1 MKIRSYT
8 VLPSLP
14 SRLQPLSR
22 ISYNTWWSW
31 SRDAI
36 ELFRRIDPDLWEEV
50 NHSPVEML
58 GRVDQKRLEEL
69 IKDRSFLAFMDR
81 VESDMNDYLY
91 QQSWFDGTYP
101 DRRRDSIAYFSAE
114 FGIHE
119 SVPIY
124 SGGLGI
130 LAGDHMKSASDLG
143 LPLVG
148 VGLLYRQGYFRQYLN
163 ADGWQQETYPQN
175 DFANMPVKLELDKS
189 GNPIKISVDLP
200 GRQVFAQIWRCQVGR
215 VPLYFMDAD
224 IPENN
229 AADRM
234 ITHQLYG
241 GDWEMRIKQE
251 ILLGI
256 GGVRLLHM
264 LRIRPTVYHINE
276 GHSAFLALERI
287 RLLMENRGLNMHE
300 SREIVKSS
308 TCFTTHTPVPAG
320 NDVFSLDLMDKYFGD
335 FYKIIGFT
343 RDEFL
348 GLGRQDPFDK
358 TEQFCMTVLALR
370 LTSWSN
376 AVSELHGDV
385 ARKMWNKIWK
395 ELTIDEVPIKHI
407 TNGIHTPS
415 WVSQDMAQLYNRY
428 LGPDWKRMPHDK
440 RSWER
445 VPSIPDA
452 ELWRT
457 HERRRERL
465 VAFARR
471 RLKVQLQ
478 KRGAM
483 KSDVQAAAEVLDPE
497 ALTIGFARRF
507 ATYKRGTLIARDPER
522 LSRMLNNKEKPVQI
536 ILAGKAH
543 PKDTHGK
550 EFIKRMVQL
559 AAKPEFRHRI
569 VFIEDYDIN
578 VAQYIVAGV
587 DVWLNNP
594 RRPLEASGTSGMKVA
609 ANGGLNLSIMDGW
622 WCEGF
627 NGNNGWAIGHGEEY
641 DDLEYQDEIESE
653 ALYNVLEKEIV
664 PLFYNSSSDG
674 LPREWIQYMKN
685 SIQSVGQQFSATRM
699 AMDYLHRFYMPH
711 SDYSKVLKANNYE
724 QAKVLAAWKD
734 SIIQR
739 WNNVGIESVSDSSG
753 ELRVGEL
760 MQIEAIV
767 KLAGIKPEEVIVEVY
782 HGGLDLAGDIK
793 QRRLV
798 QMGLVEVMG
807 DGRYRYKVGIPCAYS
822 GRHGYAVRMRPMH
835 ERMSQMF
842 EPGWVIWS

>member
-14 SRLQPLSR
+14 ARLQPLSR

-91 QQSWFDGTYP
+91 QQSWFDGAYP

-119 SVPIY
+119 SIPIY

-130 LAGDHMKSASDLG
+130 LAGDHLKSASDLG

-175 DFANMPVKLELDKS
+175 DFSNMPVKLELDKS

-215 VPLYFMDAD
+215 VPLYLMDAD
-224 IPENN
+224 IPENSH
-229 AADRM
+229 ADRM

-300 SREIVKSS
+300 AREIVKSS

-320 NDVFSLDLMDKYFGD
+320 NDVFAIDLMDKYFGD
-335 FYKIIGFT
+335 FYKQIGFT

-376 AVSELHGDV
+376 GVSELHGDV
-385 ARKMWNKIWK
+385 ARKMWKKIWK
-395 ELTIDEVPIKHI
+395 ELPIDEVPIKHI

-471 RLKVQLQ
+471 RLKSQLE

-483 KSDVQAAAEVLDPE
+483 KSDIMAAAEVLDPE

-507 ATYKRGTLIARDPER
+507 ATYKRGTLIARNPAR
-522 LSRMLNNKEKPVQI
+522 LARMLNDEHKPVQI
-536 ILAGKAH
+536 VLAGKAH

-559 AAKPEFRHRI
+559 ASKPEFRHRI

-609 ANGGLNLSIMDGW
+609 ANGGLNLSILDGW
-622 WCEGF
+622 WVEGF
-627 NGNNGWAIGHGEEY
+627 NGSNGWAIGHGEEY
-641 DDLEYQDEIESE
+641 DDLEYQDEVESE

-664 PLFYNSSSDG
+664 PLFYNISSDG

-724 QAKVLAAWKD
+724 QARVLAAWKD
-734 SIIQR
+734 SIGQR
-739 WNNVGIESVSDSSG
+739 WNDVGIESVSDSSG

-760 MQIEAIV
+760 MQIEAVV

-782 HGGLDLAGDIK
+782 HGGLDLAGEIK

-798 QMGLVEVMG
+798 QMGLVEIMG

-842 EPGWVIWS
+842 EPGWVIWG